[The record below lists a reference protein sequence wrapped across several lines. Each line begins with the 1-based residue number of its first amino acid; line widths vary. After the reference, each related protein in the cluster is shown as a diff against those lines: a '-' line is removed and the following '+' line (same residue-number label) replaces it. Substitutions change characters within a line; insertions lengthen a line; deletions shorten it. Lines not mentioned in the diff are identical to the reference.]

1 MFSRLIS
8 LSGAHGGGSHR
19 RGAMFGSHLG
29 LKWGSGIVAV
39 SALAVVAS
47 TGLAAANTTTIVYQD
62 NFSGS
67 SSASLAGQA
76 PTVDNGASPTWIQ
89 TWSAGSL
96 TGTGQPD
103 TQPFFTAN
111 GAITG
116 SLDSNG
122 SSGALEVAGLNF
134 TPQSGHIYTLT
145 ATMTPTN
152 YVSGDSA
159 YDGQLF
165 MGFIA
170 ISGPSGTP
178 VPFFQSD
185 GPSMNTSGA
194 PFVGGA
200 FGPGQTNTFSAGS
213 NPTLGETM
221 QIILDTTGPDWQAS
235 AWYNPDGN
243 GNGRI
248 GQWGYGPA
256 NGRANP
262 TDITEV
268 AIGANGASGAI
279 TSFELTDQAVPEPAT
294 LAMLAVGGMALVLLG
309 RKRRAC

>member
-1 MFSRLIS
+1 MFPQLIP
-8 LSGAHGGGSHR
+8 LSGARGGSSQCR
-19 RGAMFGSHLG
+19 RATAGSHPS
-29 LKWGSGIVAV
+29 LKWGSGIVTIA
-39 SALAVVAS
+39 ALAVVAS
-47 TGLAAANTTTIVYQD
+47 TGLAAANTTTVVYQD

-67 SSASLAGQA
+67 SSTSLAGQA
-76 PTVDNGASPTWIQ
+76 PTVDNGTSSTWIQ

-96 TGTGQPD
+96 TGTGQAD
-103 TQPFFTAN
+103 SQPFFTAN

-159 YDGQLF
+159 YDGPLF

-178 VPFFQSD
+178 TPFFNSD

-221 QIILDTTGPDWQAS
+221 EIILDTTGPDWQAS
-235 AWYNPDGN
+235 AWYNPNGT

-248 GQWGYGPA
+248 GQWGYGPD

-268 AIGANGASGAI
+268 AIGANGASGNI
-279 TSFELTDQAVPEPAT
+279 TSIELTDQAVPDPAT
-294 LAMLAVGGMALVLLG
+294 LALFALGGTALALVR
-309 RKRRAC
+309 RKRSA